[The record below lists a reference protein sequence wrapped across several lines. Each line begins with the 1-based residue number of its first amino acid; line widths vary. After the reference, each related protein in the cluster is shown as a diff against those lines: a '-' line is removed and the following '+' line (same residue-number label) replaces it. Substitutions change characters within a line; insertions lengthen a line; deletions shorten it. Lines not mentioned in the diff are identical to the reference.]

1 MKLNFKNR
9 IEILGRVPYE
19 NALGE
24 TAYRWE
30 PVAKVWADIK
40 TLKGEDHAIAIAQ
53 EHRITY
59 RFIIRYMANVDAF
72 QKLRFKGKEYEIKS
86 VLNDDERNKTLTIVA
101 TTTLK

>member
-19 NALGE
+19 NSLGE
-24 TAYRWE
+24 TSYKFATI
-30 PVAKVWADIK
+30 AKAWADIK
-40 TLKGEDHAIAIAQ
+40 TLKGEDHAVAISQ
-53 EHRITY
+53 EHKITY